1 MRKTVTVVFCDL
13 AGSTEIGERL
23 DAEVL
28 TRVLARYFA
37 EMRVVIEQ
45 HGGTVEKYIGDA
57 VMAVFGTPVTHEDDA
72 LRAVRAAAKMRE
84 RLAALNEELAREWGL
99 RLETRTGVNTGEV
112 LVRDPDP
119 TGALAHG
126 DALNVAAR
134 LEQAAAPGEILLG
147 SETHRLVRDLVTAE
161 AMGPIALKGKSESVP
176 VHRLVEVL
184 PRPVRAGH
192 SETPLVGRARELDQV
207 ALAYSRA
214 VSDRCAHVFTVLG
227 EAGIGKTRLST
238 ELARN
243 AGGEARVLAGRCL
256 SYGEGITY
264 WPVGEMVR
272 ELTLERSLDDILAE
286 HQQRDL
292 VVARV
297 SEAAGLAEGTSGGLE
312 TFWAFTQLFE
322 TVARERPLVLCFD
335 DLHWAEPSLLDLIE
349 HLLGA
354 IRNAGVLLLCLAR
367 PELLEHRPGWGSERS
382 NAVSLRLEPLGAE
395 DSRRLVAAI
404 GTDGHVSAQV
414 QDRIA
419 STSGGNPLFL
429 EQLFAAVEEGD
440 EEVAHAPPAI
450 RALLAARLDRL
461 PAEDR
466 HLLGLASVEGE
477 VFHLGALLELAGHPN
492 AELGARLPEL
502 ERRELIR
509 LDREELTGE
518 PTYRFRHG
526 LIREVAYEMLP
537 KTERA
542 DLHLRLARWF
552 ERVAH
557 EQDEILGYHLEQAHR
572 LRTALGPVDE
582 SQMQVARAAAE
593 RLGAAGLKAYRRADI
608 TAAVNLLSRAA
619 SLLPPDDPIRL
630 GLAPDLGYALLAT
643 GDLPRAGD
651 VLSEALEHATRGG
664 LEAAGRHAQVV
675 YRQLHFFSGA
685 HVIDLE
691 HQISDIEDA
700 LEVFEELGDDL
711 GIARASSVIA
721 DTLLFAGVAGRP
733 VAAAAERAFVHAHR
747 AGSHQEEIFAIGQ
760 VGYEALD
767 GPMTAEEGTA
777 WIEGLVS
784 DLEVAPVCRGYA
796 LVFLAVEAAMLD
808 HAERAQDLLGQGRAL
823 LSEFAARL
831 SLGVAALM
839 GARVGTLCSDP
850 QMAEREARSA
860 EGYFRAAGDDWT
872 TAIAVCDLARALCD
886 QGRNEEALELLAV
899 LDKAQVTPDPE
910 VLFKLPTTMALAL
923 SGLGRLSDAEAYA
936 LRATTLFPGAA
947 FLNFRADAL
956 LALAELLSPLGR
968 RAEAEAHAR
977 EAIALCEQK
986 GNVAWGERA
995 RGILSQIQ
1003 TGNRIRT

>member
-1 MRKTVTVVFCDL
+1 VAACPACLAPTPEDARFCPACGIALGQPATADEVRKTVTVVFCDL

-57 VMAVFGTPVTHEDDA
+57 VMAVFGAPVTHEDDA
-72 LRAVRAAAKMRE
+72 LRAVRSAAKMRE
-84 RLAALNEELAREWGL
+84 RLAALNEDLAQEWGV

-126 DALNVAAR
+126 DAVNVAAR
-134 LEQAAAPGEILLG
+134 LEQAAAPGEIILG
-147 SETHRLVRDLVTAE
+147 SETHRLVRDAVKAE

-176 VHRLVEVL
+176 VYRLVEVL
-184 PRPVRAGH
+184 PRPARAGH
-192 SETPLVGRARELDQV
+192 SETLLVGRATELDRV

-214 VSDRCAHVFTVLG
+214 VSKRCAHVFTVLG

-238 ELARN
+238 ELAR
-243 AGGEARVLAGRCL
+243 AVGGEARVLTGRCL

-272 ELTLERSLDDILAE
+272 ELTIERSLDDILAE
-286 HQQRDL
+286 HQQRGL
-292 VVARV
+292 IVARV
-297 SEAAGLAEGTSGGLE
+297 SEAAGLVEGTSGGVE
-312 TFWAFTQLFE
+312 TFWAFSQLFE
-322 TVARERPLVLCFD
+322 AVAREGPLVLCFD

-354 IRNAGVLLLCLAR
+354 IRNAAVLLLCLTR
-367 PELLEHRPGWGSERS
+367 PELLEHRPGWGGETP
-382 NAVSLRLEPLGAE
+382 NAASLHLEPLSTE

-404 GTDGHVSAQV
+404 GTSGHVSAHV

-440 EEVAHAPPAI
+440 EAVAHAPPAI

-461 PAEDR
+461 PPENR

-477 VFHLGALLELAGHPN
+477 VFHLGALSELAGHPHT
-492 AELGARLPEL
+492 ELGARLPEL

-509 LDREELTGE
+509 LDGEELADE
-518 PTYRFRHG
+518 PSYRFRHG

-552 ERVAH
+552 EREAH
-557 EQDEILGYHLEQAHR
+557 EPDEILGYHLEQAHR

-619 SLLPPDDPIRL
+619 SLLPADDPIRL
-630 GLAPDLGYALLAT
+630 GLAPNLGYALLAT
-643 GDLPRAGD
+643 GDLPRAGA

-664 LEAAGRHAQVV
+664 LDAAARHAQVV
-675 YRQLHFFSGA
+675 YRQLH
-685 HVIDLE
+685 
-691 HQISDIEDA
+691 
-700 LEVFEELGDDL
+700 
-711 GIARASSVIA
+711 AR
-721 DTLLFAGVAGRP
+721 
-733 VAAAAERAFVHAHR
+733 R

-808 HAERAQDLLGQGRAL
+808 HTERAQDLLGQGRAL
-823 LSEFAARL
+823 LTEFAARL

-839 GARVGTLCSDP
+839 GARVATLCSDS

-860 EGYFRAAGDDWT
+860 EAYFRAAGDDWT
-872 TAIAVCDLARALCD
+872 TAIAMCDLARALCD
-886 QGRNEEALELLAV
+886 QGRHEEALEVLTV
-899 LDKAQVTPDPE
+899 LDTTQVTPDPE
-910 VLFKLPTTMALAL
+910 ILFKLPTAMAFAL
-923 SGLGRLSDAEAYA
+923 SGLGLHSDAEAHA

-956 LALAELLSPLGR
+956 LALAEPLSFVGR

-977 EAIALCEQK
+977 EAVALCEQK
-986 GNVAWGERA
+986 GNVVWSERA
-995 RGILSQIQ
+995 RGILRQIQ
-1003 TGNRIRT
+1003 TGTQIRA